1 MEVIKDARVL
11 NNIIPNVMAKLPD
24 FYAAIGDTLLMVVWS
39 GAISFVLGLAL
50 GVLITV
56 TKPGGI
62 LENKV
67 VYQILDKLV
76 SLFRSIPFI
85 ILLTWVMP
93 VSRAIMGT
101 AIYVRGA
108 IVPLVFGA
116 VPFFTRQVESA
127 LAELDGGLIEAA
139 LSMGSTPLEI
149 IFRVYLKESV
159 AAIARGTTITA
170 ISLLNL
176 TAMAGVVG
184 AGGLGDFAIRYGHDR
199 NMLDVTN
206 VTVLVLVII
215 VCIMEFVGGKVVKK
229 NTHYGVSDMS
239 ISNRKVVI
247 VGAGHVGSH
256 VGYALIS
263 QSLADEIVYIDSDH
277 AKAVAQAFDLT
288 DATNYLPVRT
298 KVTAGDYSD
307 AKDAQ
312 IMIISAGPLP
322 TGNQTRMDTLGQTIA
337 ILKDVTKS
345 IKESGFDGI
354 IVNISNPADVI
365 THYIQHTLNWAPERI
380 FSTSTT
386 LDSARLRRAI
396 AQEIGID
403 QKSITAYA
411 LGEHGESQMVAWS
424 AVTIAGKPLS
434 QWREEYPDTFGK
446 LDLDALADA
455 GREGGWTILRGK
467 QCTEFGIGASAAEV
481 VRAIFYNE
489 NRVLSVSVLL
499 DGKYG
504 QHDVYASVPAIVGRD
519 GIAEI
524 IELHLTP
531 EEQEKF
537 NASCKTMS
545 ENYQLSLTL

>member
-1 MEVIKDARVL
+1 
-11 NNIIPNVMAKLPD
+11 
-24 FYAAIGDTLLMVVWS
+24 
-39 GAISFVLGLAL
+39 
-50 GVLITV
+50 
-56 TKPGGI
+56 
-62 LENKV
+62 
-67 VYQILDKLV
+67 
-76 SLFRSIPFI
+76 
-85 ILLTWVMP
+85 
-93 VSRAIMGT
+93 
-101 AIYVRGA
+101 
-108 IVPLVFGA
+108 
-116 VPFFTRQVESA
+116 
-127 LAELDGGLIEAA
+127 
-139 LSMGSTPLEI
+139 
-149 IFRVYLKESV
+149 
-159 AAIARGTTITA
+159 
-170 ISLLNL
+170 
-176 TAMAGVVG
+176 
-184 AGGLGDFAIRYGHDR
+184 
-199 NMLDVTN
+199 
-206 VTVLVLVII
+206 
-215 VCIMEFVGGKVVKK
+215 
-229 NTHYGVSDMS
+229 MS

-263 QSLADEIVYIDSDH
+263 QSLADEIVYIDSDR
-277 AKAVAQAFDLT
+277 AKAVAQALDLT

-307 AKDAQ
+307 AADAQ
-312 IMIISAGPLP
+312 IMIIAAGPLP
-322 TGNQTRMDTLGQTIA
+322 SGSQTRMDTLGQTIE
-337 ILKDVTKS
+337 ILKEVTAS
-345 IKESGFDGI
+345 IKKSGFDGI

-365 THYIQHTLNWAPERI
+365 TYYIQHTLNWAPERI

-396 AQEIGID
+396 AQETGID

-467 QCTEFGIGASAAEV
+467 GCTEFGIGASAAEV

-499 DGKYG
+499 NGQYG

-519 GIAEI
+519 GIAHI

-537 NASCKTMS
+537 DASCRTMS
-545 ENYQLSLTL
+545 DNYQLSLTL

>member
-1 MEVIKDARVL
+1 
-11 NNIIPNVMAKLPD
+11 
-24 FYAAIGDTLLMVVWS
+24 
-39 GAISFVLGLAL
+39 
-50 GVLITV
+50 
-56 TKPGGI
+56 
-62 LENKV
+62 
-67 VYQILDKLV
+67 
-76 SLFRSIPFI
+76 
-85 ILLTWVMP
+85 
-93 VSRAIMGT
+93 
-101 AIYVRGA
+101 
-108 IVPLVFGA
+108 
-116 VPFFTRQVESA
+116 
-127 LAELDGGLIEAA
+127 
-139 LSMGSTPLEI
+139 
-149 IFRVYLKESV
+149 
-159 AAIARGTTITA
+159 
-170 ISLLNL
+170 
-176 TAMAGVVG
+176 
-184 AGGLGDFAIRYGHDR
+184 
-199 NMLDVTN
+199 
-206 VTVLVLVII
+206 
-215 VCIMEFVGGKVVKK
+215 
-229 NTHYGVSDMS
+229 MS

-263 QSLADEIVYIDSDH
+263 QSLADEIVYIDSDR
-277 AKAVAQAFDLT
+277 AKAVAQALDLT

-307 AKDAQ
+307 AADAQ
-312 IMIISAGPLP
+312 IMIIAAGPLP
-322 TGNQTRMDTLGQTIA
+322 SGSQTRMDTLGQTIE
-337 ILKDVTKS
+337 ILKEVTAS
-345 IKESGFDGI
+345 IKKSGFDGI

-365 THYIQHTLNWAPERI
+365 THYIQHMLNWAPERI

-396 AQEIGID
+396 AQETGID

-434 QWREEYPDTFGK
+434 QWRDEYPDTFGK

-467 QCTEFGIGASAAEV
+467 GCTEVGSGASAAEV

-499 DGKYG
+499 DGQYG

-519 GIAEI
+519 GIAHI

-537 NASCKTMS
+537 DASCRTMS
-545 ENYQLSLTL
+545 DNYQLSLTL

>member
-1 MEVIKDARVL
+1 
-11 NNIIPNVMAKLPD
+11 
-24 FYAAIGDTLLMVVWS
+24 
-39 GAISFVLGLAL
+39 
-50 GVLITV
+50 
-56 TKPGGI
+56 
-62 LENKV
+62 
-67 VYQILDKLV
+67 
-76 SLFRSIPFI
+76 
-85 ILLTWVMP
+85 
-93 VSRAIMGT
+93 
-101 AIYVRGA
+101 
-108 IVPLVFGA
+108 
-116 VPFFTRQVESA
+116 
-127 LAELDGGLIEAA
+127 
-139 LSMGSTPLEI
+139 
-149 IFRVYLKESV
+149 
-159 AAIARGTTITA
+159 
-170 ISLLNL
+170 
-176 TAMAGVVG
+176 
-184 AGGLGDFAIRYGHDR
+184 
-199 NMLDVTN
+199 
-206 VTVLVLVII
+206 
-215 VCIMEFVGGKVVKK
+215 
-229 NTHYGVSDMS
+229 MS

-277 AKAVAQAFDLT
+277 AKAVAQALDLT

-337 ILKDVTKS
+337 SLKDVTKS

-365 THYIQHTLNWAPERI
+365 THYIQHALNWAPERI

-434 QWREEYPDTFGK
+434 QWQAEYPDTFGR

-499 DGKYG
+499 NGLYG

-519 GIAEI
+519 GIAHI

-537 NASCKTMS
+537 NASCRTMS

>member
-1 MEVIKDARVL
+1 
-11 NNIIPNVMAKLPD
+11 
-24 FYAAIGDTLLMVVWS
+24 
-39 GAISFVLGLAL
+39 
-50 GVLITV
+50 
-56 TKPGGI
+56 
-62 LENKV
+62 
-67 VYQILDKLV
+67 
-76 SLFRSIPFI
+76 
-85 ILLTWVMP
+85 
-93 VSRAIMGT
+93 
-101 AIYVRGA
+101 
-108 IVPLVFGA
+108 
-116 VPFFTRQVESA
+116 
-127 LAELDGGLIEAA
+127 
-139 LSMGSTPLEI
+139 
-149 IFRVYLKESV
+149 
-159 AAIARGTTITA
+159 
-170 ISLLNL
+170 
-176 TAMAGVVG
+176 
-184 AGGLGDFAIRYGHDR
+184 
-199 NMLDVTN
+199 
-206 VTVLVLVII
+206 
-215 VCIMEFVGGKVVKK
+215 
-229 NTHYGVSDMS
+229 MS

-263 QSLADEIVYIDSDH
+263 QSLADEIVYIDSDR
-277 AKAVAQAFDLT
+277 AKAVAQALDLT

-307 AKDAQ
+307 AADAQ
-312 IMIISAGPLP
+312 IMIIAAGPLP
-322 TGNQTRMDTLGQTIA
+322 SGSQTRMDTLGQTIE
-337 ILKDVTKS
+337 ILKEVTAS
-345 IKESGFDGI
+345 IKKSGFDGI

-365 THYIQHTLNWAPERI
+365 THYIQHTLNWVPERI

-396 AQEIGID
+396 AQETGID

-411 LGEHGESQMVAWS
+411 LGEHGESLMVAWS

-467 QCTEFGIGASAAEV
+467 GCTEFGIGASAAEV

-499 DGKYG
+499 NGQYG

-519 GIAEI
+519 VIAHI

-537 NASCKTMS
+537 DASCRTMS
-545 ENYQLSLTL
+545 DNYQLSLTL

>member
-1 MEVIKDARVL
+1 
-11 NNIIPNVMAKLPD
+11 
-24 FYAAIGDTLLMVVWS
+24 
-39 GAISFVLGLAL
+39 
-50 GVLITV
+50 
-56 TKPGGI
+56 
-62 LENKV
+62 
-67 VYQILDKLV
+67 
-76 SLFRSIPFI
+76 
-85 ILLTWVMP
+85 
-93 VSRAIMGT
+93 
-101 AIYVRGA
+101 
-108 IVPLVFGA
+108 
-116 VPFFTRQVESA
+116 
-127 LAELDGGLIEAA
+127 
-139 LSMGSTPLEI
+139 
-149 IFRVYLKESV
+149 
-159 AAIARGTTITA
+159 
-170 ISLLNL
+170 
-176 TAMAGVVG
+176 
-184 AGGLGDFAIRYGHDR
+184 
-199 NMLDVTN
+199 
-206 VTVLVLVII
+206 
-215 VCIMEFVGGKVVKK
+215 
-229 NTHYGVSDMS
+229 MS

-263 QSLADEIVYIDSDH
+263 QSLADEIVYIDSDR
-277 AKAVAQAFDLT
+277 AKAVAQALDLT

-307 AKDAQ
+307 AADAQ
-312 IMIISAGPLP
+312 IMIIAAGPLP
-322 TGNQTRMDTLGQTIA
+322 SGSQTRMDTLGQTIE
-337 ILKDVTKS
+337 ILKEVTAS
-345 IKESGFDGI
+345 IKKSGFDGI

-365 THYIQHTLNWAPERI
+365 THYIQHTLNWVPERI

-396 AQEIGID
+396 AQETGID

-455 GREGGWTILRGK
+455 GREGGWIILRGK
-467 QCTEFGIGASAAEV
+467 GCTEFGIGASAAEV

-499 DGKYG
+499 NGQYG

-519 GIAEI
+519 GIAHI

-537 NASCKTMS
+537 DASCRTMS
-545 ENYQLSLTL
+545 DNYQLSLTL

>member
-1 MEVIKDARVL
+1 
-11 NNIIPNVMAKLPD
+11 
-24 FYAAIGDTLLMVVWS
+24 
-39 GAISFVLGLAL
+39 
-50 GVLITV
+50 
-56 TKPGGI
+56 
-62 LENKV
+62 
-67 VYQILDKLV
+67 
-76 SLFRSIPFI
+76 
-85 ILLTWVMP
+85 
-93 VSRAIMGT
+93 
-101 AIYVRGA
+101 
-108 IVPLVFGA
+108 
-116 VPFFTRQVESA
+116 
-127 LAELDGGLIEAA
+127 
-139 LSMGSTPLEI
+139 
-149 IFRVYLKESV
+149 
-159 AAIARGTTITA
+159 
-170 ISLLNL
+170 
-176 TAMAGVVG
+176 
-184 AGGLGDFAIRYGHDR
+184 
-199 NMLDVTN
+199 
-206 VTVLVLVII
+206 
-215 VCIMEFVGGKVVKK
+215 
-229 NTHYGVSDMS
+229 MS

-411 LGEHGESQMVAWS
+411 RGEHGESQMVAWS

>member
-1 MEVIKDARVL
+1 M
-11 NNIIPNVMAKLPD
+11 N
-24 FYAAIGDTLLMVVWS
+24 
-39 GAISFVLGLAL
+39 
-50 GVLITV
+50 
-56 TKPGGI
+56 
-62 LENKV
+62 
-67 VYQILDKLV
+67 
-76 SLFRSIPFI
+76 
-85 ILLTWVMP
+85 
-93 VSRAIMGT
+93 
-101 AIYVRGA
+101 
-108 IVPLVFGA
+108 
-116 VPFFTRQVESA
+116 
-127 LAELDGGLIEAA
+127 
-139 LSMGSTPLEI
+139 
-149 IFRVYLKESV
+149 
-159 AAIARGTTITA
+159 
-170 ISLLNL
+170 
-176 TAMAGVVG
+176 
-184 AGGLGDFAIRYGHDR
+184 
-199 NMLDVTN
+199 
-206 VTVLVLVII
+206 
-215 VCIMEFVGGKVVKK
+215 
-229 NTHYGVSDMS
+229 

-263 QSLADEIVYIDSDH
+263 QSLADEIVYIDSDR
-277 AKAVAQAFDLT
+277 AKAVAQALDLT

-307 AKDAQ
+307 AADAQ
-312 IMIISAGPLP
+312 IMIIAAGPLP
-322 TGNQTRMDTLGQTIA
+322 SGNQTRMDTLGQTIE
-337 ILKDVTKS
+337 ILKEVTAS
-345 IKESGFDGI
+345 IKKSGFDGI

-365 THYIQHTLNWAPERI
+365 AHYIQHTLNWAPERI

-396 AQEIGID
+396 AQETGID

-434 QWREEYPDTFGK
+434 QWREEYPDTFGR

-467 QCTEFGIGASAAEV
+467 GCTEFGIGASAAEV

-499 DGKYG
+499 DGQYG

-519 GIAEI
+519 GIAHI

-537 NASCKTMS
+537 DASCRTMS
-545 ENYQLSLTL
+545 ANYQLSLTL

>member
-1 MEVIKDARVL
+1 
-11 NNIIPNVMAKLPD
+11 
-24 FYAAIGDTLLMVVWS
+24 
-39 GAISFVLGLAL
+39 
-50 GVLITV
+50 
-56 TKPGGI
+56 
-62 LENKV
+62 
-67 VYQILDKLV
+67 
-76 SLFRSIPFI
+76 
-85 ILLTWVMP
+85 
-93 VSRAIMGT
+93 
-101 AIYVRGA
+101 
-108 IVPLVFGA
+108 
-116 VPFFTRQVESA
+116 
-127 LAELDGGLIEAA
+127 
-139 LSMGSTPLEI
+139 
-149 IFRVYLKESV
+149 
-159 AAIARGTTITA
+159 
-170 ISLLNL
+170 
-176 TAMAGVVG
+176 
-184 AGGLGDFAIRYGHDR
+184 
-199 NMLDVTN
+199 
-206 VTVLVLVII
+206 
-215 VCIMEFVGGKVVKK
+215 
-229 NTHYGVSDMS
+229 MS

-277 AKAVAQAFDLT
+277 AKAVAQALDLT

-307 AKDAQ
+307 AADAQ
-312 IMIISAGPLP
+312 IMIIAAGPLP
-322 TGNQTRMDTLGQTIA
+322 SGSQTRMDTLGQTIE
-337 ILKDVTKS
+337 ILKEVTAS
-345 IKESGFDGI
+345 IKKSGFDGI

-365 THYIQHTLNWAPERI
+365 THYIQHALNWAPERI

-396 AQEIGID
+396 AQETGID

-434 QWREEYPDTFGK
+434 QWREEYPDMFGR

-467 QCTEFGIGASAAEV
+467 GCTEFGIGASAAEV

-499 DGKYG
+499 DGQYG

-519 GIAEI
+519 GIAHI

-537 NASCKTMS
+537 DASCRTMS
-545 ENYQLSLTL
+545 ENYKLSLAL

>member
-1 MEVIKDARVL
+1 
-11 NNIIPNVMAKLPD
+11 
-24 FYAAIGDTLLMVVWS
+24 
-39 GAISFVLGLAL
+39 
-50 GVLITV
+50 
-56 TKPGGI
+56 
-62 LENKV
+62 
-67 VYQILDKLV
+67 
-76 SLFRSIPFI
+76 
-85 ILLTWVMP
+85 
-93 VSRAIMGT
+93 
-101 AIYVRGA
+101 
-108 IVPLVFGA
+108 
-116 VPFFTRQVESA
+116 
-127 LAELDGGLIEAA
+127 
-139 LSMGSTPLEI
+139 
-149 IFRVYLKESV
+149 
-159 AAIARGTTITA
+159 
-170 ISLLNL
+170 
-176 TAMAGVVG
+176 
-184 AGGLGDFAIRYGHDR
+184 
-199 NMLDVTN
+199 
-206 VTVLVLVII
+206 
-215 VCIMEFVGGKVVKK
+215 
-229 NTHYGVSDMS
+229 MS

-277 AKAVAQAFDLT
+277 AKAVAQALDLT

-312 IMIISAGPLP
+312 IMIIAAGPLP

-365 THYIQHTLNWAPERI
+365 AHYIQHTLNWAPERI

-499 DGKYG
+499 NGKYG
-504 QHDVYASVPAIVGRD
+504 QHDVYASVPAIVNRD

-537 NASCKTMS
+537 NASCRTMS

>member
-1 MEVIKDARVL
+1 
-11 NNIIPNVMAKLPD
+11 
-24 FYAAIGDTLLMVVWS
+24 
-39 GAISFVLGLAL
+39 
-50 GVLITV
+50 
-56 TKPGGI
+56 
-62 LENKV
+62 
-67 VYQILDKLV
+67 
-76 SLFRSIPFI
+76 
-85 ILLTWVMP
+85 
-93 VSRAIMGT
+93 
-101 AIYVRGA
+101 
-108 IVPLVFGA
+108 
-116 VPFFTRQVESA
+116 
-127 LAELDGGLIEAA
+127 
-139 LSMGSTPLEI
+139 
-149 IFRVYLKESV
+149 
-159 AAIARGTTITA
+159 
-170 ISLLNL
+170 
-176 TAMAGVVG
+176 
-184 AGGLGDFAIRYGHDR
+184 
-199 NMLDVTN
+199 
-206 VTVLVLVII
+206 
-215 VCIMEFVGGKVVKK
+215 
-229 NTHYGVSDMS
+229 MS

-365 THYIQHTLNWAPERI
+365 THYIQHTLNWVPERI

-396 AQEIGID
+396 AQETGID

-499 DGKYG
+499 NGQYG

-519 GIAEI
+519 GIAHI